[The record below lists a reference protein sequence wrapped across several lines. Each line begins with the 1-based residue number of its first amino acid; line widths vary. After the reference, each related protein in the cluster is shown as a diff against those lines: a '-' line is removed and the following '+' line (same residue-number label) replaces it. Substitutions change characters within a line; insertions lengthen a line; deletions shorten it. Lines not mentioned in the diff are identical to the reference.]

1 MLTIRSL
8 SKSFSKHSVL
18 RGLDLTL
25 PRGELYGLL
34 GPNGAGKTTLI
45 NILCRLLDA
54 DSGRVLLNDQPLS
67 RSSVRTIGVTPQE
80 NLLYGSLSCAEHL
93 SLFASLYGLP
103 RDGLRAHI
111 QACLASVGLQERS
124 HSLAETLS
132 GGMQRRLSLAI
143 ALLHRPQLLIL
154 DEPTSGL
161 DVESRHELWG
171 LIDNLR
177 RRGMT
182 ILMTTHLLDEAE
194 RLCQRI
200 GILRQGCIVAE
211 GPMAELRA
219 CIEAEELLTVETEN
233 PEQAILRGRELG
245 WVHRFYGG
253 QLSFWLSESHSLEEI
268 IELFQGIPLRAVA
281 RQPIRL
287 EHIYL
292 ELTGDQV
299 SDDSFLP
306 SGPSTEQGLKTG

>member
-1 MLTIRSL
+1 
-8 SKSFSKHSVL
+8 
-18 RGLDLTL
+18 
-25 PRGELYGLL
+25 LYGLL
-34 GPNGAGKTTLI
+34 GPSGAGKTTLI

-54 DSGRVLLNDQPLS
+54 DSGSIRLNGQALS
-67 RSSVRTIGVTPQE
+67 RSTVRTIGVTPQE
-80 NLLYGSLSCAEHL
+80 NLLYGSLSCVEHL
-93 SLFASLYGLP
+93 FLFARLHGLP
-103 RDGLRAHI
+103 REGLRAHI

-143 ALLHRPQLLIL
+143 AMLHRPQLLIL

-200 GILRQGCIVAE
+200 GILRQGRIVAE
-211 GPMAELRA
+211 GPMVELRQ
-219 CIEAEELLTVETEN
+219 CIAAEELLTMDTEK
-233 PEQAILRGRELG
+233 PQAAILRGRELG

-253 QLSFWLSESHSLEEI
+253 QLSFWLSESHALEEI
-268 IELFQGIPLRAVA
+268 LELFHGIPMKAVA
-281 RQPIRL
+281 VQPIRL

-292 ELTGDQV
+292 ELTGHPV
-299 SDDSFLP
+299 HDDTLEPLSAEP
-306 SGPSTEQGLKTG
+306 SQPFS